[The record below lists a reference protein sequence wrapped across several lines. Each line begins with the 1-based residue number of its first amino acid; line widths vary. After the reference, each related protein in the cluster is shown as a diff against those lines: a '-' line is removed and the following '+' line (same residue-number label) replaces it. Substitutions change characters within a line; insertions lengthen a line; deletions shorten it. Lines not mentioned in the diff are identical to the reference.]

1 MVISTV
7 MSVTAAAIE
16 NNFQCR
22 EYNGNKNQLI
32 PTYICACAVYNNM
45 ASNKEVKNTER
56 INIALD
62 ETKSTVRKTTDEAV
76 KEIPRFTKAVN
87 EYQQETIQA
96 SKDIADSF
104 LDSQKEVIHSMQS
117 LWVPYIEN
125 VQNSYLSYWGSPQR
139 FTENYSRAV
148 SNITDNTIVAT
159 RLANNN
165 LFASMD
171 AWKNSIVHA
180 RDNAK
185 EFSRLN
191 ANVANTFENVARENL
206 RDFSR
211 EGRQ

>member
-1 MVISTV
+1 

-16 NNFQCR
+16 NNLQCR
-22 EYNGNKNQLI
+22 EYNGNKYQLI
-32 PTYICACAVYNNM
+32 PTYICACVLYNNM
-45 ASNKEVKNTER
+45 ASNKEVKNSER

-104 LDSQKEVIHSMQS
+104 LDSQKEVIHSTQS

-139 FTENYSRAV
+139 FTENYARAV
-148 SNITDNTIVAT
+148 SNTTDYTIAVT
-159 RLANNN
+159 RIANNN
-165 LFASMD
+165 LFASMN
-171 AWKNSIVHA
+171 AWKNSVQHI

-206 RDFSR
+206 REFSR
-211 EGRQ
+211 E

>member
-7 MSVTAAAIE
+7 MNVTAAAIE
-16 NNFQCR
+16 NNLRCR
-22 EYNGNKNQLI
+22 EYNGNKYQLI
-32 PTYICACAVYNNM
+32 PTYICACVLYNNM
-45 ASNKEVKNTER
+45 ASNKEVKNSER

-104 LDSQKEVIHSMQS
+104 LDSQKEVIHSTQS

-139 FTENYSRAV
+139 FTENYARAV
-148 SNITDNTIVAT
+148 SNTTDYAIAVT
-159 RLANNN
+159 RIANNN
-165 LFASMD
+165 LFASIN
-171 AWKNSIVHA
+171 AWKNSVQHI

-206 RDFSR
+206 REFSR
-211 EGRQ
+211 E

>member
-7 MSVTAAAIE
+7 MNVTAAAIE
-16 NNFQCR
+16 NNLQCR
-22 EYNGNKNQLI
+22 EYNGNKYQLI
-32 PTYICACAVYNNM
+32 PTYICACVLYNNM
-45 ASNKEVKNTER
+45 ASNKEVKNSER

-104 LDSQKEVIHSMQS
+104 LDSQKEVIHSTQS

-139 FTENYSRAV
+139 FTENYARAV
-148 SNITDNTIVAT
+148 SNTTDYAIAVT
-159 RLANNN
+159 RIANNN
-165 LFASMD
+165 LFASMN
-171 AWKNSIVHA
+171 AWKNSVQHI

-206 RDFSR
+206 REFSR
-211 EGRQ
+211 E